1 MNIKG
6 AAFTLSEKSSYTDQA
21 SMWRVPCEVHGL
33 VRRDLEQG
41 VVYCRCKKITQ
52 GRALIFLSIT
62 HIEFFYSTH
71 VANTSSDTTN
81 NYVFLW

>member
-1 MNIKG
+1 MNIKV
-6 AAFTLSEKSSYTDQA
+6 AAFTVSEKSSNTDQA
-21 SMWRVPCEVHGL
+21 SMWRVPCEVHDGL

-62 HIEFFYSTH
+62 HIEFFYSN
-71 VANTSSDTTN
+71 ARG
-81 NYVFLW
+81 